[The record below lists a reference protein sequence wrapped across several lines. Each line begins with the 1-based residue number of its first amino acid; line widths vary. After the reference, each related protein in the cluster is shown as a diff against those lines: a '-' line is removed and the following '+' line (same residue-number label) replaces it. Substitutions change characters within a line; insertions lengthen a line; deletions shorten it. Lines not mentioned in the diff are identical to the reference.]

1 MGKYLL
7 KRILQAI
14 GVIFCISLITFF
26 VLNIVPGN
34 PVEIMLGEQADQA
47 TIARVTHE
55 MGLDQ
60 PIVTQYINWFTN
72 MLHGDFG
79 VSYFQNRPVIDIL
92 TSTFAVTAKLAGVAY
107 VIAVILGVG
116 VGVIAAVNRGKW
128 IDSLLMT
135 ISVVGISA
143 PAFWIAIILQ
153 IVICLKLNLLP
164 LSGIDS
170 FASFILPGIALG
182 TRYAASIARIT
193 RTSMLEVLSQDYIRT
208 AHAKG
213 LKKWTVVIKHAL
225 RNALIPIITIAG
237 TDLGNILTGSV
248 LVESVFS
255 IPGIGKILVD
265 SINTRDLHI
274 VQGGVMYIA
283 VICVIMYLVID
294 ILYTVAD
301 PRIRLGK
308 GSEN

>member
-1 MGKYLL
+1 MFKAESF
-7 KRILQAI
+7 AI
-14 GVIFCISLITFF
+14 IGNRQFCI
-26 VLNIVPGN
+26 
-34 PVEIMLGEQADQA
+34 
-47 TIARVTHE
+47 
-55 MGLDQ
+55 
-60 PIVTQYINWFTN
+60 
-72 MLHGDFG
+72 
-79 VSYFQNRPVIDIL
+79 
-92 TSTFAVTAKLAGVAY
+92 
-107 VIAVILGVG
+107 
-116 VGVIAAVNRGKW
+116 
-128 IDSLLMT
+128 
-135 ISVVGISA
+135 
-143 PAFWIAIILQ
+143 
-153 IVICLKLNLLP
+153 
-164 LSGIDS
+164 
-170 FASFILPGIALG
+170 FILPGIALG

-255 IPGIGKILVD
+255 IPGIGKMLVD
-265 SINTRDLHI
+265 SINTRDLPI

>member
-1 MGKYLL
+1 MAKYLL
-7 KRILQAI
+7 KRLVEAI

-34 PVEIMLGEQADQA
+34 PVEIMLGEFADQA

-60 PIVTQYINWFTN
+60 PIHIQYISWLTN
-72 MLHGDFG
+72 MLKGDFG
-79 VSYFQNRPVIDIL
+79 MSYFQNRPVIEIL
-92 TSTFAVTAKLAGVAY
+92 TTSFLVTAKLAGIAY
-107 VIAVILGVG
+107 ILAVVLGVV

-128 IDSLLMT
+128 LDSTLMT
-135 ISVVGISA
+135 ISVIGISA
-143 PAFWIAIILQ
+143 PSFWIAIILQ
-153 IVICLKLNLLP
+153 IIVCLKFNLLP

-170 FASFILPGIALG
+170 FKSFILPGIALG
-182 TRYAASIARIT
+182 IRYAASIARIT
-193 RTSMLEVLSQDYIRT
+193 RTSMLDVLSQDYIRT
-208 AHAKG
+208 AQAKG
-213 LKKWTVVIKHAL
+213 LKGWVVILKHAL

-237 TDLGNILTGSV
+237 ADLGSILTGSV

-255 IPGIGKILVD
+255 IPGIGKMLVD
-265 SINTRDLHI
+265 SINTRDLPI

-283 VICVIMYLVID
+283 VICVVMYLVVD
-294 ILYTVAD
+294 MLYTVVD

-308 GSEN
+308 E

>member
-7 KRILQAI
+7 KRVLQAL

-34 PVEIMLGEQADQA
+34 PVEIMLGEFADQN

-60 PIVTQYINWFTN
+60 PIYVQYFNWLTS
-72 MLHGDFG
+72 MLQGDFG
-79 VSYFQNRPVIDIL
+79 ISYFQQRPVLDIL
-92 TSTFAVTAKLAGVAY
+92 MVSFGVTAKLAGIAY
-107 VIAVILGVG
+107 ILAVCLGVIIG
-116 VGVIAAVNRGKW
+116 VVAAVNRGKW
-128 IDSLLMT
+128 LDSLLMT

-153 IVICLKLNLLP
+153 IVLCLKFNLLP

-170 FASFILPGIALG
+170 WTAFILPGIALG

-213 LKKWTVVIKHAL
+213 LKRWTVIIKHAL

-255 IPGIGKILVD
+255 IPGIGKMLVD
-265 SINTRDLHI
+265 SINTRDLPI

-283 VICVIMYLVID
+283 IICVIMYLVVD
-294 ILYTVAD
+294 VLYTVVD

-308 GSEN
+308 ESEG

>member
-1 MGKYLL
+1 MAKYLL
-7 KRILQAI
+7 KRVLQAI
-14 GVIFCISLITFF
+14 GVVFCISLITFF

-34 PVEIMLGEQADQA
+34 PVEIMLGEFADQA

-60 PIVTQYINWFTN
+60 PIYIQYFSWLGN
-72 MLHGDFG
+72 MLQGNFG
-79 VSYFQNRPVIDIL
+79 TSYFQNKPVIDIL
-92 TSTFAVTAKLAGVAY
+92 TSSFLVTAKLAGIAYILAVA
-107 VIAVILGVG
+107 LGVV
-116 VGVIAAVNRGKW
+116 VGV
-128 IDSLLMT
+128 DSVLMT
-135 ISVVGISA
+135 ISVFGISA

-153 IVICLKLNLLP
+153 IVICLKFNLLP

-170 FASFILPGIALG
+170 FKSFILPGIALG

-193 RTSMLEVLSQDYIRT
+193 RTSMLDVLSQDYIRT
-208 AHAKG
+208 AEAKG
-213 LKKWTVVIKHAL
+213 LKGWVVTIKHAL

-237 TDLGNILTGSV
+237 SDLGNILTGSV

-255 IPGIGKILVD
+255 IPGIGKMLVD
-265 SINTRDLHI
+265 SINTRDLPI

-283 VICVIMYLVID
+283 VICVIMYLVVD
-294 ILYTVAD
+294 LLYTVVD

-308 GSEN
+308 ESS

>member
-1 MGKYLL
+1 MKKYLL
-7 KRILQAI
+7 KRILQALA
-14 GVIFCISLITFF
+14 GIFAISLITFF

-34 PVEIMLGEQADQA
+34 PVEIMLGEFADQA

-60 PIVTQYINWFTN
+60 PIHIQYFNWLTN

-79 VSYFQNRPVIDIL
+79 VSYFQRRDVLDIL
-92 TSTFAVTAKLAGVAY
+92 MSCFAVTAKLAGIAY
-107 VIAVILGVG
+107 ILAVVLGVF
-116 VGVIAAVNRGKW
+116 VGVVAAVNRGKW
-128 IDSLLMT
+128 IDSALMT
-135 ISVVGISA
+135 VSVIGISA

-153 IVICLKLNLLP
+153 IFICLKLKLLP
-164 LSGIDS
+164 LSGIES
-170 FASFILPGIALG
+170 FSAFILPGIALG

-208 AHAKG
+208 AQAKG
-213 LKKWTVVIKHAL
+213 LKYWTVVIKHAL

-237 TDLGNILTGSV
+237 SDLGNILTGSV
-248 LVESVFS
+248 LVESVFN
-255 IPGIGKILVD
+255 IPGIGKMLVD
-265 SINTRDLHI
+265 SINVRDLPI

-283 VICVIMYLVID
+283 IICVIMYLIVD
-294 ILYTVAD
+294 ILYAVVD

-308 GSEN
+308 EPE

>member
-1 MGKYLL
+1 MKKYLL
-7 KRILQAI
+7 KRILQALA
-14 GVIFCISLITFF
+14 VIFAISLITFF

-34 PVEIMLGEQADQA
+34 PVEIMLGEFADQA

-60 PIVTQYINWFTN
+60 PIHIQYFNWLTN

-79 VSYFQNRPVIDIL
+79 VSYFQRRDVLDIL
-92 TSTFAVTAKLAGVAY
+92 MSCFAVTAKLAGIAY
-107 VIAVILGVG
+107 ILAVVLGVF
-116 VGVIAAVNRGKW
+116 VGVVAAVNRGKW
-128 IDSLLMT
+128 IDSALMT
-135 ISVVGISA
+135 VSVIGISA

-153 IVICLKLNLLP
+153 IFICLKLKLLP
-164 LSGIDS
+164 LSGIETFS
-170 FASFILPGIALG
+170 AFILPGIALG

-208 AHAKG
+208 AQAKG
-213 LKKWTVVIKHAL
+213 LKYWTVVIKHAL

-237 TDLGNILTGSV
+237 SDLGNILTGSV
-248 LVESVFS
+248 LVESVFN
-255 IPGIGKILVD
+255 IPGIGKMLVD
-265 SINTRDLHI
+265 SINVRDLPI

-283 VICVIMYLVID
+283 IICVIMYLIVD
-294 ILYTVAD
+294 ILYAVVD

-308 GSEN
+308 EPE

>member
-1 MGKYLL
+1 MGNYLL

-14 GVIFCISLITFF
+14 GVVFCISLITFF

-34 PVEIMLGEQADQA
+34 PVEIMLGEFADKA
-47 TIARVTHE
+47 TIAHVTHE

-60 PIVTQYINWFTN
+60 PIYIQYINWLKN
-72 MLHGDFG
+72 MLTGDFG
-79 VSYFQNRPVIDIL
+79 TSYFQNKPVIDIL
-92 TSTFAVTAKLAGVAY
+92 TSSFAVTAKLAGIAY
-107 VIAVILGVG
+107 VLAVVLGVF
-116 VGVIAAVNRGKW
+116 VGVVAAVNRGRW
-128 IDSLLMT
+128 LDSLLMT
-135 ISVVGISA
+135 ISVFGISA

-153 IVICLKLNLLP
+153 IVICLQLNLLP
-164 LSGIDS
+164 LSGINS

-208 AHAKG
+208 AQAKG
-213 LKKWTVVIKHAL
+213 LKQRAVIIKHAL

-255 IPGIGKILVD
+255 IPGIGKMLVD
-265 SINTRDLHI
+265 SINTRDLPF

-283 VICVIMYLVID
+283 VICVVMYLVVD
-294 ILYTVAD
+294 ILYTVVD
-301 PRIRLGK
+301 PRIRLGQET
-308 GSEN
+308 S

>member
-1 MGKYLL
+1 MTKYLL
-7 KRILQAI
+7 KRVLQAI
-14 GVIFCISLITFF
+14 GVVFSISLITFF

-34 PVEIMLGEQADQA
+34 PVEIMLGEFADQA

-60 PIVTQYINWFTN
+60 PIYIQYFSWLGN
-72 MLHGDFG
+72 MLQGNFG
-79 VSYFQNRPVIDIL
+79 TSYFQNKPVIDIL
-92 TSTFAVTAKLAGVAY
+92 TSSFLVTAKLAGIAY
-107 VIAVILGVG
+107 ILAVVLGIVVG
-116 VGVIAAVNRGKW
+116 VVAAVNHGKW
-128 IDSLLMT
+128 VDSALMT
-135 ISVVGISA
+135 ISVFGISA

-153 IVICLKLNLLP
+153 IVICLKFNLLP

-170 FASFILPGIALG
+170 FKSFILPGIALG

-193 RTSMLEVLSQDYIRT
+193 RTSMLDVLSQDYIRT
-208 AHAKG
+208 AEAKG
-213 LKKWTVVIKHAL
+213 LKGWVVTIKHAL

-237 TDLGNILTGSV
+237 SDLGNILTGSV

-255 IPGIGKILVD
+255 IPGIGKMLVD
-265 SINTRDLHI
+265 SINTRDLPI

-283 VICVIMYLVID
+283 VICVIMYLVVD
-294 ILYTVAD
+294 LLYTVVD

-308 GSEN
+308 ESS

>member
-1 MGKYLL
+1 MAKYLL
-7 KRILQAI
+7 KRLVEAI

-34 PVEIMLGEQADQA
+34 PVEIMLGEFADQA

-60 PIVTQYINWFTN
+60 PIHIQYISWLTN
-72 MLHGDFG
+72 MLKGDFG

-92 TSTFAVTAKLAGVAY
+92 TTSFLVTAKLAGIAY
-107 VIAVILGVG
+107 VLAVVLGVV
-116 VGVIAAVNRGKW
+116 VGVVAAVNRGKW
-128 IDSLLMT
+128 LDQTLMT

-143 PAFWIAIILQ
+143 PSFWIAIILQ
-153 IVICLKLNLLP
+153 IVVCLKFNLLP

-170 FASFILPGIALG
+170 FKSFILPGVALG
-182 TRYAASIARIT
+182 IRYAASIARIT
-193 RTSMLEVLSQDYIRT
+193 RTSMLDVLSQDYIRT
-208 AHAKG
+208 AQAKG
-213 LKKWTVVIKHAL
+213 LKGWVVILKHAL

-237 TDLGNILTGSV
+237 ADLGSILTGSV

-255 IPGIGKILVD
+255 IPGIGKMLVD
-265 SINTRDLHI
+265 SINTRDLPI

-283 VICVIMYLVID
+283 VICVVMYLVVD
-294 ILYTVAD
+294 MLYTVVD

-308 GSEN
+308 E